1 MEVEGRVEAVSY
13 KNKGIKVNGRWY
25 NVPEDM
31 LKQIQKN
38 HRVKLFIDDFG
49 NVLEVEVLGYEE
61 QIDKDLKIEA
71 LRASIEILKLNFQ
84 FGHHRFTHFEY
95 PVWVWFFNTRRSHIR
110 IIQPR
115 GHYNRTFVYTEP
127 RVTENAYP

>member
-84 FGHHRFTHFEY
+84 FGHPYDLVPASELKNFEKQVDTSLKLLEKTY
-95 PVWVWFFNTRRSHIR
+95 K
-110 IIQPR
+110 
-115 GHYNRTFVYTEP
+115 
-127 RVTENAYP
+127 RVLKLIK